1 MASYYVC
8 SDNIDGKENSR
19 INAVVKALEK
29 NGHSAT
35 NGGVGPNTV
44 QSHGLGNGSKG
55 QIGVFIVGG
64 SDAGM
69 YVDFRDGL
77 KRGYYHYK
85 QMIVIFASETATTD
99 KWITCNGLANT
110 PLVRAWDDN
119 YSGSSIESVGKSAKT
134 YFDANKEYISYACGK
149 KGCSFE
155 DVIQNFLSGN
165 TSGGSSDSK
174 SGTSTAS
181 TIKDSLKKAVSGWDG
196 DVEIRLINETVYVN
210 KIPDPTKSKLV
221 VNEFEN
227 VQTDSVTVTDINPQ
241 TVNKLTM
248 NFEDYQLVLSDDVL
262 IKRFD
267 EIAKEITPDDTV
279 KDYETALAFIQREC
293 NKIRRDDGRQVEL
306 KIDGSML
313 FKVGQWVRAY
323 LPSFYIDDYMY
334 IIRMSNDED
343 GSNNWSTSLTLVD
356 YPPSFGTYTEETTEE
371 EEEEDSEDT
380 EETEDATEETT
391 T

>member
-1 MASYYVC
+1 MANYCVGT
-8 SDNIDGKENSR
+8 DNIVGHTTDSN
-19 INAVVKALEK
+19 VVSKIIKVLEK
-29 NGHSAT
+29 EGHSAEHL
-35 NGGVGPNTV
+35 GVGPNVV
-44 QSHGLGNGSKG
+44 QSKGLQSSSKG
-55 QIGVFIVGG
+55 KIGIYVVGG
-64 SDAGM
+64 SDIGT
-69 YVDFRDGL
+69 YVDFRDQL
-77 KRGYYHYK
+77 KRGGYHYK
-85 QMIVIFASETATTD
+85 YVWFAFASWTATTD
-99 KWITCNGLANT
+99 KWITENGLKKT
-110 PLVRAWDDN
+110 PLVRAHDDN
-119 YSGSSIESVGKSAKT
+119 FSSQSSIAPYLGKSADN
-134 YFDANKEYISYACGK
+134 FFQQNKDILNYVYGDTPEELAK
-149 KGCSFE
+149 K
-155 DVIQNFLSGN
+155 ILA
-165 TSGGSSDSK
+165 GGGDSDSK
-174 SGTSTAS
+174 SDSGTSTATS
-181 TIKDSLKKAVSGWDG
+181 IKDSLKKAVSGWDG

-279 KDYETALAFIQREC
+279 KDYETALAFIQREW

-356 YPPSFGTYTEETTEE
+356 YPPSFGTYTEETTEDE
-371 EEEEDSEDT
+371 DEEDSEDT
-380 EETEDATEETT
+380 EETEDTTEETT